1 MPSKVGKGLIKG
13 AEASIKREGYPRE
26 KGEVLALARKNEI
39 CFSDLGVDR
48 KRAYSRDSRAAEGGQ
63 CSHTILSVTDFV

>member
-39 CFSDLGVDR
+39 CFSDL
-48 KRAYSRDSRAAEGGQ
+48 
-63 CSHTILSVTDFV
+63 